1 MKVVSS
7 VNTVLATW
15 SSITTYLVN
24 HFNQSKGLVDRTET
38 SAGRRITTATS
49 TCSPILPVVM
59 RLPSASI
66 SSSCRLRRISGV
78 PVGPRG
84 HAADSDSGGGVIDGE
99 RPRGSDDAV
108 LGSVEYAADPRCIV
122 PPRRGGM
129 LNMAFNIADLF
140 EHVVDTVPE
149 RTAIITPAARVTYG
163 ELEERANRLASHLA
177 AHGVTRGS
185 HVGIYS
191 HNRVEFVEGMLAA
204 FKLRAVPININYRYL
219 EEELEYVFDDADL
232 VALIHERRFSPLV
245 AAVLPRTPKIAHV
258 VVLEDGSDTADPTPD
273 AVEYEAALASGSPE
287 RSFEPRSDDDLYV
300 LYTGGTTGKPKG
312 VMWRHEDVFR
322 TLGGG
327 INVQTGEAVPTDTT
341 LAEHAA
347 EATPMISHPTAPLM
361 HGSAQWGTLGGLFQ
375 GNTIVLL
382 PKFDAHGVWE
392 TIERE
397 RVNVMLITGDAM
409 ARPLVEALR
418 ERSYDTSS
426 LVAISSTAAVFSP
439 SVRDE
444 FMELLPNVYF
454 SEAIGSSETGF
465 SGMAARSKGD
475 GQQGGGPN
483 VTLGRDTIVIGDD
496 GKPVR
501 PGSGEIGRVAR
512 SGNVPIGYYKDPA
525 KTAQTFVTID
535 GVRYSIPGDFALVE
549 ADGTMTLLGRGSGC
563 INSGGEKIYPEEV
576 EAVLKSHPDVF
587 DCLVVGVPDERWGQ
601 AVAAVVQPRAGRTP
615 TLEDLAAHV
624 RETLAAY
631 KTPRSLFL
639 VDEIQRH
646 PSGKPNY
653 PWAQEHARSAQAQ
666 T

>member
-1 MKVVSS
+1 
-7 VNTVLATW
+7 
-15 SSITTYLVN
+15 
-24 HFNQSKGLVDRTET
+24 
-38 SAGRRITTATS
+38 
-49 TCSPILPVVM
+49 
-59 RLPSASI
+59 
-66 SSSCRLRRISGV
+66 
-78 PVGPRG
+78 
-84 HAADSDSGGGVIDGE
+84 
-99 RPRGSDDAV
+99 
-108 LGSVEYAADPRCIV
+108 
-122 PPRRGGM
+122 M
-129 LNMAFNIADLF
+129 LSMAFNIADLF
-140 EHVVDTVPE
+140 EHVVDAVPA
-149 RTAIITPAARVTYG
+149 RTAVITPDARVTYR
-163 ELEERANRLASHLA
+163 ELEQRANRLASHLA
-177 AHGVTRGS
+177 GHGVTRGC

-191 HNRVEFVEGMLAA
+191 NNRVEFVEAMLAA
-204 FKLRAVPININYRYL
+204 FKLRAVPINVNFRYL
-219 EEELEYVFDDADL
+219 EEELEYIFDDADL

-245 AAVLPRTPKIAHV
+245 AAVLPRTPKIGHV
-258 VVLEDGSDTADPTPD
+258 VVLEDGSDNANPTPG

-287 RSFEPRSDDDLYV
+287 RTFEQRSDDDLYI

-327 INVQTGEAVPTDTT
+327 INVQTGEKVPTDTT
-341 LAEHAA
+341 LSEHAV
-347 EATPMISHPTAPLM
+347 EATPMISFPTAPLM
-361 HGSAQWGTLGGLFQ
+361 HGTAQWGTLGGLFQ
-375 GNTIVLL
+375 GNTVVLI

-392 TIERE
+392 IIQRE

-444 FMELLPNVYF
+444 LMELLPSVYF

-465 SGMAARSKGD
+465 SGMAAMSKGG

-512 SGNVPIGYYKDPA
+512 SGNLPLGYYKDPV
-525 KTAQTFVTID
+525 KTAQTFVTIE
-535 GVRYSIPGDFALVE
+535 GVRYSIPGDFAIVE
-549 ADGTMTLLGRGSGC
+549 ADGTMTLLGRGSVC

-576 EAVLKSHPDVF
+576 EAVLKSHPAVF

-601 AVAAVVQPRAGRTP
+601 SVAAVVQPRAGSLP
-615 TLEDLAAHV
+615 TLEDLVAHV
-624 RETLAAY
+624 RGTLAGY
-631 KTPRSLFL
+631 KAPRSLL
-639 VDEIQRH
+639 IVEEVRRH
-646 PSGKPNY
+646 PSGKPDY
-653 PWAQEHARSAQAQ
+653 PWAQEQARSAQAQ